1 MPTDRNRPLYFCG
14 MLSGDLAYQV
24 QSVAVAWHVF
34 TLHHRA
40 FDLGLVGLALFL
52 PTFVLALP
60 AGVFSD
66 RHDRRRIVTAA
77 ALLEAVC
84 VAAFIGAVNARVTAL
99 LPYLAILAVIGIARA
114 FGVPAER
121 ALLPNIV
128 PAEHFQ
134 RVQAAYASLRELT
147 VIGGP
152 SLGGVLVAIS
162 TPLALEVSVVALLA
176 SGLLLGALRIERVV
190 RPAVE
195 LSWREA
201 FEGLRFVRSQPV
213 LAGAISLDLF
223 AVLFGGATALLPAF
237 ADGIFHAGPQGLG
250 ALRSAPAAGAT
261 VVAAFLARNPLRRRV
276 GATLMVAVAGF
287 GIATIGFGLSRS
299 FLLSLALLAVVGGTD
314 MVSVVI
320 RNGLVQL
327 NTPDS
332 MRGRVNAVE
341 AVFIG
346 ASNELGAFESG
357 TLAAALGVVPS
368 VVLGGAATLAVIALW
383 AAFFPALRDAD
394 RIEGKPASVS

>member
-1 MPTDRNRPLYFCG
+1 
-14 MLSGDLAYQV
+14 MLSGDLAYQI
-24 QSVAVAWHVF
+24 QSVAVAWHIF

-66 RHDRRRIVTAA
+66 RNDRRRIVTGA
-77 ALLEAVC
+77 ALLEAGC
-84 VAAFIGAVNARVTAL
+84 VAGFVAAVDARVTAL
-99 LPYLAILAVIGIARA
+99 LPYLAILTVIGIARA

-128 PAEHFQ
+128 PGEAYQ
-134 RVQAAYASLRELT
+134 RVQATYASLRELT

-152 SLGGVLVAIS
+152 SLGGVLVALS

-176 SGLLLGALRIERVV
+176 SGLLLGALRIERVA
-190 RPAVE
+190 RAPVE

-261 VVAAFLARNPLRRRV
+261 LVAAFLARNPLRRRV

-287 GIATIGFGLSRS
+287 GVATIGFGLSRS
-299 FLLSLALLAVVGGTD
+299 FLLSLGLLAIVGGTD

-327 NTPDS
+327 NTPDA

-383 AAFFPALRDAD
+383 AALFPALRDAD
-394 RIEGKPASVS
+394 RIEAKPATVS